1 MKRHNRLRIEV
12 LDARC
17 LPSFSPAVSFL
28 TEPGPSGVV
37 TADFNNDGQLDL
49 VSANTETVSF
59 RPGDGSG
66 GFGPAI
72 TSAAAT
78 AAHNT
83 RDRSLA
89 VGDFNNDG
97 NLDLA
102 MVNDYMIGGWNGNTY
117 TPEAEDSNGVSVM
130 LGNGNGSF
138 QAPLNVPLY
147 QGTKATSVAVGDFN
161 NDGMMDLAVASVTDP
176 YYPGDVYEDLGLAS
190 VLLGNGDG
198 SFHLQDVRSVDHGY
212 GPDRPTPGAVAVAVA
227 DFNGDGNQDF
237 VVGARNYSFETN
249 NTVQVVEMLLGDGQG
264 NIAGQLGWR
273 LDHGWSMAAGDLD
286 SDGDADLVTAWNSQV
301 HVRLGNGTGGFEAP
315 PGGQSYAAGPGAF
328 EVVLGDFN
336 RDGKLDIATANSI
349 GGNVSV
355 LRGRGDG
362 IFSAAEFFPSG
373 PGSNA
378 IAAGDLNGDGWLDVA
393 IANAGGNT
401 TSVLINDQTWGAPPT
416 PPTVSI
422 NDASVTEGNTGTVNA
437 IFTVTLSA
445 ASGQPVTVNYSTA
458 NGTATAGSDFQNA
471 SGTLTFAPGETSR
484 TITVAVLGDQMFE
497 PNETFAVNL
506 SGPTNA
512 TIGDGNG
519 IGTIVNDDIYVPPG
533 IRIGDFSKAEG
544 RNGSTTFT
552 FTVTLSVPSA
562 TPVTVNYSTANG
574 TATAGED
581 YTAESGTLTF
591 APGETTKTVT
601 IRVKGDRRQEADETF
616 FVNLFGV
623 SSNAQ
628 LLDAQGIGTI
638 LNDD

>member
-1 MKRHNRLRIEV
+1 MKRHNRIRIEA
-12 LDARC
+12 LDDRC
-17 LPSFSPAVSFL
+17 LPSLSPAV
-28 TEPGPSGVV
+28 TYDTGPSPSDVA

-49 VSANTETVSF
+49 ATANLGTVSF

-66 GFGPAI
+66 AFGAAI
-72 TSAAAT
+72 TSAAAS
-78 AAHNT
+78 AANNT
-83 RDRSLA
+83 QDRSLA

-102 MVNDYMIGGWNGNTY
+102 MVNDYALTGYGYSG
-117 TPEAEDSNGVSVM
+117 PDPSNGVSVM
-130 LGNGNGSF
+130 LGNGDGSF
-138 QAPLNVPLY
+138 QAPLNVPTY
-147 QGTKATSVAVGDFN
+147 HGDKATSVAVGDFN
-161 NDGMMDLAVASVTDP
+161 ADGKMDLAVAATRDP
-176 YYPGDVYEDLGLAS
+176 YYPGDVYIDSGLAS
-190 VLLGNGDG
+190 VMLGNGDG
-198 SFHLQDVRSVDHGY
+198 SFHIQDGRWVDLGY
-212 GPDRPTPGAVAVAVA
+212 AWPVYPPGAASVAVA

-237 VVGARNYSFETN
+237 VVGTRGYETGGS
-249 NTVQVVEMLLGDGQG
+249 VELVAMLLGDGQG
-264 NIAGQLGWR
+264 NIASVSHWR

-286 SDGDADLVTAWNSQV
+286 GDGDADLVAASGSQV
-301 HVRLGNGTGGFEAP
+301 RVRLGNGTGGFEAP
-315 PGGQSYAAGPGAF
+315 AGGQSYAAGPGAF

-336 RDGKLDIATANSI
+336 RDGKLDIATANYVEGS
-349 GGNVSV
+349 VSV

-362 IFSAAEFFPSG
+362 TFSAAEFYSAG
-373 PGSNA
+373 PGA
-378 IAAGDLNGDGWLDVA
+378 IAVAAGDLNGDGWLDVA
-393 IANAGGNT
+393 TANAGGNT
-401 TSVLINDQTWGAPPT
+401 TSVLINDQSWGAPPP

-437 IFTVTLSA
+437 TFTVTLSA
-445 ASGQPVTVNYSTA
+445 ASGQPVTVQYSTA

-471 SGTLTFAPGETSR
+471 SGTLTFAPGVTSK

-519 IGTIVNDDIYVPPG
+519 SGTILNDDTHVTPSIS
-533 IRIGDFSKAEG
+533 ISDFSKVEG
-544 RNGSTTFT
+544 RNGITMFT

-562 TPVTVNYSTANG
+562 TPVTVNYSTADG
-574 TATAGED
+574 TATIGED
-581 YTAESGTLTF
+581 YTAASGTLTF
-591 APGETTKTVT
+591 VSGETTKTIT
-601 IRVKGDRRQEADETF
+601 IKVKGDRKQEADETF

-628 LLDAQGIGTI
+628 ILDAQGIGTI